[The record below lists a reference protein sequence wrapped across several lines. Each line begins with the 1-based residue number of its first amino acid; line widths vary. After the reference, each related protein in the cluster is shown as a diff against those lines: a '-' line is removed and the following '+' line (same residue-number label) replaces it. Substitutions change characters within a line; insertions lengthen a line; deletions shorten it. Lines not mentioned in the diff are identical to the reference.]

1 MRFKLILRRSE
12 ILLFSPPH
20 MYTHTH
26 THAPTGTRCI
36 NGDGASPQPHKWDV
50 RIVLL
55 TAVADS
61 WNKQSGGKTLKTR
74 RGERSTPHTAKP
86 KEQCVQYVL
95 VIDVWLSH
103 GVFFFFFFFLPC
115 VKVSAKSCHSY
126 SRCSCSFL
134 VSLPPSCPLLVIL
147 ELQCARLDCTS
158 CMASSAVTAEV
169 AIHVPLWLDA
179 WKLWYYVCVTT
190 SISSV
195 VFAPLLT
202 MKSTS
207 CLAQS

>member
-26 THAPTGTRCI
+26 TYAPTGTRCI

-74 RGERSTPHTAKP
+74 QAERSTPHTAKP

-95 VIDVWLSH
+95 VIEDVWLSP
-103 GVFFFFFFFLPC
+103 GVFFSFSFF
-115 VKVSAKSCHSY
+115 
-126 SRCSCSFL
+126 
-134 VSLPPSCPLLVIL
+134 PLLKYQQSRVTLIVGAVAVFWFL
-147 ELQCARLDCTS
+147 CRLLVLC
-158 CMASSAVTAEV
+158 
-169 AIHVPLWLDA
+169 
-179 WKLWYYVCVTT
+179 
-190 SISSV
+190 
-195 VFAPLLT
+195 LLF
-202 MKSTS
+202 
-207 CLAQS
+207 